1 MLIKMKDL
9 NVINYLNKNNI
20 EIPKNIK
27 ISTVDIPSYENKSQ
41 RIKQVKEQQKHAN
54 MKFTFSNPD
63 YSGLGD
69 KLHGQSLVSLL
80 VTTMVKY
87 ILQIYLHQLEKG
99 QLHGLQ

>member
-41 RIKQVKEQQKHAN
+41 RS
-54 MKFTFSNPD
+54 F
-63 YSGLGD
+63 
-69 KLHGQSLVSLL
+69 
-80 VTTMVKY
+80 
-87 ILQIYLHQLEKG
+87 
-99 QLHGLQ
+99 